1 MNKQTKR
8 ARLVA
13 LFILLM
19 FTVGIYFFW
28 SYTDDITTANST
40 HHVELRNGHE
50 R

>member
-1 MNKQTKR
+1 MNTQTKR
-8 ARLVA
+8 ARIVA

-28 SYTDDITTANST
+28 SYTDQITAAEDSK
-40 HHVELRNGHE
+40 HVEYLNGHL